1 MKGAADTVGPADAAG
16 GPVGIAATV
25 LGPVVIENVK
35 KSVMNLFK
43 SLCGGPNDIIG
54 DIDQLYRGPLF
65 STSPSTRT
73 ATQTVESDTGAYI
86 LTYNIVVGGSMTDVE
101 IEKSKRR

>member
-43 SLCGGPNDIIG
+43 SLWP
-54 DIDQLYRGPLF
+54 Q
-65 STSPSTRT
+65 
-73 ATQTVESDTGAYI
+73 
-86 LTYNIVVGGSMTDVE
+86 
-101 IEKSKRR
+101 